1 LKNRFEAA
9 GTFSNLQVAGT
20 EGALFGLV
28 VFILLATIVFLAFN
42 NRKLK
47 KAVRELVP
55 MLLNFSFFVT
65 LPKIS

>member
-1 LKNRFEAA
+1 
-9 GTFSNLQVAGT
+9 VAGT

-28 VFILLATIVFLAFN
+28 VFILIATIVFLAFN

-55 MLLNFSFFVT
+55 MLLKFSFFVT
-65 LPKIS
+65 WPKIS